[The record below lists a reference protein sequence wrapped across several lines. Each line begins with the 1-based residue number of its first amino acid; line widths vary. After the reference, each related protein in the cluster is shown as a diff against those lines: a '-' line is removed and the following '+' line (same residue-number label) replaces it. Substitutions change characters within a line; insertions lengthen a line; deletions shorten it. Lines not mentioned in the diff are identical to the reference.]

1 LNIKFGLVLVTV
13 VCQIECLP
21 TGTHTQLSPES
32 EAKLEAFREMLS
44 ASENTAGVPGTGSRT
59 SGTGNG
65 SDGPADGGDTAISDA
80 PEGVAPATNDETNG
94 KRPLKVPVAGDNPEP
109 GDADNGSL
117 TTAASDIPQPDDAN
131 TGTATVDN
139 LEPGTSNADDG
150 TATSDVPQPG
160 GVDNGGETSDVPQ
173 PGSIDDG
180 GVTGVVPQPGDVGV
194 DDSASTGDV
203 AQPGPDSSTQDV
215 AVPENGMLGKLMVSI
230 MEKLGKGEPIKMIV
244 DIKNPEVMMTKSN
257 NRQLK

>member
-1 LNIKFGLVLVTV
+1 
-13 VCQIECLP
+13 
-21 TGTHTQLSPES
+21 
-32 EAKLEAFREMLS
+32 MLS

-94 KRPLKVPVAGDNPEP
+94 KRPLKVPVAGDNP
-109 GDADNGSL
+109 
-117 TTAASDIPQPDDAN
+117 QPDDAN
-131 TGTATVDN
+131 NGTATVDN

-180 GVTGVVPQPGDVGV
+180 GVTGVVPGPGDVGD